1 MGSRLSDPRTRDMN
15 TRRLHICAGTV
26 ALRPARGSS
35 TPKINAHNDRAPFDY
50 RFIQQYAEADA
61 EVVVRFDIKRAS

>member
-1 MGSRLSDPRTRDMN
+1 MPEVGMSACTFQGFAPGATI
-15 TRRLHICAGTV
+15 T
-26 ALRPARGSS
+26 
-35 TPKINAHNDRAPFDY
+35 AHNDRAAFDY